1 MKTNFVIREIFTNEF
16 DSFGQSLA
24 GAYSKLEGFP
34 SREQDP
40 DYYHTL
46 TNISDFITSRDIQ
59 VLVAVSSAKVLLGG
73 ILCIGDMADYGAGGR
88 ASRVKNAT
96 GIRFLWVSVEARGMG
111 IGKALTNACI
121 QIARDKGQ
129 SQIVLHTTDA
139 MKVAWR
145 LYTGMGFKRS
155 QDLDFTH
162 EGLPVFGFR
171 LLI

>member
-1 MKTNFVIREIFTNEF
+1 MKTNFVIREIFAHEF

-24 GAYSKLEGFP
+24 GAYSQLEGFP

-46 TNISDFITSRDIQ
+46 TNISDFIASRDIQ
-59 VLVAVSSAKVLLGG
+59 VLVAVSSAKTLLGG
-73 ILCIGDMADYGAGGR
+73 VVFIGDLADYGVNGKTT
-88 ASRVKNAT
+88 RVKNAT

-121 QIARDKGQ
+121 QKTGDKGQ

-139 MKVAWR
+139 MKAAWK

-162 EGLPVFGFR
+162 EGLQVFGFR